1 MVETKLLQLCEATS
15 ILKQLEARGY
25 IERKEEEVIFTKKA
39 EDLLVNVTD
48 KLVAKTNNVDDW
60 IDEYRSLFPKG
71 IKTGGYPVRGD
82 RNACIKKMQIFMK
95 NNPEYDK
102 DIILEATQKYINR
115 KELDG
120 YNYIQISHY
129 FIYKNNVSNL
139 ASECSALL
147 EDEEID
153 SNSNFS
159 TEM

>member
-1 MVETKLLQLCEATS
+1 MNETKLLQLCEATS

-25 IERKEEEVIFTKKA
+25 IERKKEEVIFTQQAENLIVKVT
-39 EDLLVNVTD
+39 EDLKAT
-48 KLVAKTNNVDDW
+48 TNNIVDW

-71 IKTGGYPVRGD
+71 VKTGGYPVRGD

-115 KELDG
+115 KELEG
-120 YNYIQISHY
+120 YKYIQISHY

-139 ASECSALL
+139 SSECSALEEET
-147 EDEEID
+147 EDDVTFSEE
-153 SNSNFS
+153 
-159 TEM
+159 M